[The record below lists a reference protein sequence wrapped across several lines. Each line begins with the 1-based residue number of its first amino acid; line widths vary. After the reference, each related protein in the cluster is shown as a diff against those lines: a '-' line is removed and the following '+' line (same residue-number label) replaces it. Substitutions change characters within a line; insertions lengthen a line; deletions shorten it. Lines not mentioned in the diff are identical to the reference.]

1 MVLKREKTER
11 TLFTGSTNSARMS
24 NILVPPGKRR
34 RNGKMKTIK
43 NGKIVII
50 GAGHVG
56 SHCGLSLMM
65 QGLADEIVY
74 IDIDKNKSGNAG
86 I

>member
-1 MVLKREKTER
+1 
-11 TLFTGSTNSARMS
+11 
-24 NILVPPGKRR
+24 
-34 RNGKMKTIK
+34 MKAVK

-65 QGLADEIVY
+65 QGLATEIVY
-74 IDIDKNKSGNAG
+74 IDIDKNKAAMHL
-86 I
+86 ILMIWPLIWTEILQ

>member
-1 MVLKREKTER
+1 
-11 TLFTGSTNSARMS
+11 
-24 NILVPPGKRR
+24 
-34 RNGKMKTIK
+34 MKAIK

-65 QGLADEIVY
+65 QGLATEIVY
-74 IDIDKNKSGNAG
+74 IDIRIKRQCRHL
-86 I
+86 ILMIWPLIWTEILQ

>member
-1 MVLKREKTER
+1 
-11 TLFTGSTNSARMS
+11 
-24 NILVPPGKRR
+24 
-34 RNGKMKTIK
+34 MKAVK

-65 QGLADEIVY
+65 QGLATEIVY
-74 IDIDKNKSGNAG
+74 IDIDNRHL
-86 I
+86 ILMIWPLIWTEILQ